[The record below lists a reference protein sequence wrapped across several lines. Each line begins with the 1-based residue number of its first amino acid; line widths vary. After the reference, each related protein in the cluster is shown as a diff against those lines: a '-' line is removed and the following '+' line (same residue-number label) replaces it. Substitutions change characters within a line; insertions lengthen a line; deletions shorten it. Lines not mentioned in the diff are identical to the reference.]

1 MKEKNLMLSGKLYK
15 AVDDELKQDFL
26 YAKKITRQINLT
38 AEDESEKRQLL
49 FKQLFKSTGK
59 KFYIEPPFHC
69 DYGKNISIGENF
81 YANYNLTVLDCSPV
95 EIGDCVMLAP
105 NVSILAAGH
114 PLDAQW
120 RNTGLEYGQPVKIG
134 SNVWIGAGAII
145 NPGVTIGDNVV
156 IGSGSVVTKDIPADV
171 VAVGNPCRVLRP
183 IQPKDKVYYFKDK
196 IAEE

>member
-15 AVDDELKQDFL
+15 AADDELKQDFL

-81 YANYNLTVLDCSPV
+81 YANYDCIIIDV
-95 EIGDCVMLAP
+95 CNVNIGNNVFLAP
-105 NVSILAAGH
+105 RVCIYTAAH
-114 PLDAQW
+114 PLFSRRFTITGQTFTTLFGKRTLPYHW
-120 RNTGLEYGQPVKIG
+120 RGFDGQDPSRRI
-134 SNVWIGAGAII
+134 
-145 NPGVTIGDNVV
+145 D
-156 IGSGSVVTKDIPADV
+156 
-171 VAVGNPCRVLRP
+171 RV
-183 IQPKDKVYYFKDK
+183 
-196 IAEE
+196 

>member
-81 YANYNLTVLDCSPV
+81 YANYDCIIIDV
-95 EIGDCVMLAP
+95 CNVNIGNNVFLAP
-105 NVSILAAGH
+105 RVCIYTAAH
-114 PLDAQW
+114 PIDAEV
-120 RNTGLEYGQPVKIG
+120 RNTGLEYGLIL
-134 SNVWIGAGAII
+134 
-145 NPGVTIGDNVV
+145 V
-156 IGSGSVVTKDIPADV
+156 IMYG
-171 VAVGNPCRVLRP
+171 
-183 IQPKDKVYYFKDK
+183 F
-196 IAEE
+196 AETL